1 MAVLEGLVILTIIL
15 AAGFIGYHTW
25 QDWLQHDE
33 AESHMLDPGRGT
45 AETYLQG
52 THAVQRIHWAGTL

>member
-33 AESHMLDPGRGT
+33 AESHMLDPGRG
-45 AETYLQG
+45 AVEIYLQG

>member
-33 AESHMLDPGRGT
+33 AESHMLDPEHET
-45 AETYLQG
+45 AEIYLQG
-52 THAVQRIHWAGTL
+52 THAVQRIHWTETL